1 MLWLGGFH
9 ALDLTTSTPDALCP
23 PLEETRAAVKAR
35 VGEVRGEY
43 QAEFALIR
51 ADDGQQALELVLRDR
66 QAEVLRREL
75 PLDGAG
81 CDDAAQAIAL
91 VLERYFDAIEK
102 GDPSAASKPENVP
115 STPAPSTSQPAPEVA
130 PAAAPSPPARPQ
142 RAWRL
147 RAGAVYDFELG
158 PAASLGAALYPTAF
172 RLSPRVRIGVAL
184 DAAQFLTRLTETVRE
199 EKISAITLRTA
210 FSLPVSFELSR
221 WSLSTGPWAELRFQR
236 ASAPTLPHGRSD
248 YRAVPALGGFA
259 DAGWQLAQGWTL
271 GAGFAFGAQFPSSA
285 ARFILLEDGA
295 RRNEVLVPHA
305 WFAEAQ
311 LMLALSL

>member
-23 PLEETRAAVKAR
+23 PLEETRAAVNAR

-43 QAEFALIR
+43 QAEFTLVR
-51 ADDGQQALELVLRDR
+51 ADDGQQALQLVLRER

-102 GDPSAASKPENVP
+102 REPSEGPKSAIALEPSA
-115 STPAPSTSQPAPEVA
+115 PAASQPASV
-130 PAAAPSPPARPQ
+130 AAPEAEPSVRPARW
-142 RAWRL
+142 RA
-147 RAGAVYDFELG
+147 RAGAVYDWELG
-158 PAASLGAALYPTAF
+158 PAAGVGVVLYPTAF
-172 RLSPRVRIGVAL
+172 RPSSRFHVGVAL
-184 DAAQFLTRLTETVRE
+184 DAAQFLLRSSETVRE
-199 EKISAITLRTA
+199 ERITALTLRTA
-210 FSLPVSFELSR
+210 LSLPFTFELR
-221 WSLSTGPWAELRFQR
+221 RLSLSAGPWAELRLQR

-248 YRAVPALGGFA
+248 YRALPGLGAFA
-259 DAGWQLAQGWTL
+259 GLGWGLTPSLTL
-271 GAGFAFGAQFPSSA
+271 GAGFAFGAQLSGA
-285 ARFILLEDGA
+285 APRFILQEDGGG
-295 RRNEVLVPHA
+295 RNEVLVPHA
-305 WFAEAQ
+305 WFGEAQ

>member
-51 ADDGQQALELVLRDR
+51 ADDGRQTLLLTLRER

-81 CDDAAQAIAL
+81 CEDAAQAIAL

-102 GDPSAASKPENVP
+102 REPIESTNPPTDSETTPPPALQPASVVP
-115 STPAPSTSQPAPEVA
+115 SRERSSAPLPT
-130 PAAAPSPPARPQ
+130 RQ
-142 RAWRL
+142 RWQL
-147 RAGAVYDFELG
+147 RAGAAYDFELG
-158 PAASLGAALYPTAF
+158 PALSVGVALYPASLE
-172 RLSPRVRIGVAL
+172 LSRHLRIGVAL
-184 DAAQFLTRLTETVRE
+184 DAAPFLTRLSETVRE

-210 FSLPVSFELSR
+210 LSVPLTFELSS
-221 WSLSTGPWAELRFQR
+221 WSFSAGPWAELRFQR
-236 ASAPTLPHGRSD
+236 ASAPTLPHGRSE
-248 YRAVPALGGFA
+248 YRALPAAGGFA
-259 DAGWQLAQGWTL
+259 EVGVALSPSLAL
-271 GAGFAFGAQFPSSA
+271 AAAFASGAQFTGSA
-285 ARFILLEDGA
+285 SRFVLQADDA

-305 WFAEAQ
+305 WFGEA
-311 LMLALSL
+311 LLRLGLRF